1 MTDNVAAQ
9 ELRSFVERYERLEYE
24 KQDIANDQ
32 KELMADVKGR
42 GYCTKTLR
50 TIISQRKKDADTLAE
65 EAALLEMYQAALG
78 MA

>member
-65 EAALLEMYQAALG
+65 EAALLEMYQAALN
-78 MA
+78 M